1 MKKQMYEI
9 VNFLAS
15 LFVIT
20 AVALI
25 TAYLVSNKIDEINE
39 KSTEKKE
46 SKTEFVSEKT

>member
-1 MKKQMYEI
+1 MKKQMFEI

-25 TAYLVSNKIDEINE
+25 TAYLVSNKIDEINGKDKKE
-39 KSTEKKE
+39 KTEKKFI
-46 SKTEFVSEKT
+46 SKET